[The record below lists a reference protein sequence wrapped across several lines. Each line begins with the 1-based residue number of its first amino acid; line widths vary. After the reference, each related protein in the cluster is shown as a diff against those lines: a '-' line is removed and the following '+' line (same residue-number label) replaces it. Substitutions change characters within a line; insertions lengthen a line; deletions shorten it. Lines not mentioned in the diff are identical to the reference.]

1 MYELIQSGERS
12 WYIQCPAKIGIYLE
26 KDTDVYLIDSG
37 NDKDAGKRVN
47 KILGQ
52 NGWNLKGILNTHS
65 NADHIGG
72 NSYLQN
78 QTGCKIFAEGMEAA
92 FTEYP
97 ILEPSFL
104 YGGFPFRELR
114 HKFLLAS
121 PSRTDSFSDPDF
133 PQDVEAIPLPGH
145 FFQMFGFRLP
155 DGVVFLADCLSSP
168 ATLEKYPISFIY
180 DVEEYLKTLETV
192 SNMNGAFFVP
202 SHADVTEN
210 IRPLAEYNR
219 QKVLELAERIYMLC
233 KNPISFEELLREL
246 FNGFGLALNFEQ
258 YVLSGSTVRSY
269 LAWMKDQGRIDAE
282 FAENRLLWR
291 AV

>member
-12 WYIQCPAKIGIYLE
+12 WYIQCPAKIGIYLVN
-26 KDTDVYLIDSG
+26 DTDVYLIDSG

-78 QTGCKIFAEGMEAA
+78 QTGCKVFAEGIEAA

-180 DVEEYLKTLETV
+180 DVEEYLKTLEMV

-202 SHADVTEN
+202 SHADATEN

-246 FNGFGLALNFEQ
+246 FNGFGLTLNFEQ